1 LALSHVRAWLV
12 CVSRALCESVRL
24 VSEKGG
30 RRPRP
35 GHAGSTVVI
44 ASARGH
50 GHELRR
56 VERGEWVRVC
66 AVVAT

>member
-1 LALSHVRAWLV
+1 V
-12 CVSRALCESVRL
+12 RALCESVRL

-30 RRPRP
+30 RRPCT

-44 ASARGH
+44 ASARYH

-56 VERGEWVRVC
+56 VERGEWVHVC